1 MRSNAKLILYIVCLS
16 TFFASLMQNIYSP
29 IIPLLRDT
37 FQVSLSMVNA
47 SVSVFIFIV
56 AIMQI
61 VCGALIDVKGARFIL
76 MPSIVIAIAASIGCA
91 VTKDFA
97 WFLVFRA
104 LQAVGTAAIPLIAAT
119 TIGSLFHGAERGSAM
134 GSYQM
139 LLSIAP
145 AAAPVLGGFIGER
158 YSYPGIFW
166 FLTAVSVALLLA
178 NGSYYPKDTP
188 KRAASINLRSM
199 VVQYGAVFRNSVG
212 RGILTLGFLYFFLYF
227 AILVYL
233 PALLTDHYHLSLAV
247 VGLLYLPMA
256 ISTIIGTVV
265 YKAIQAKVAHSKL
278 FLYGN
283 LLAAGSIIIFALTES
298 FSLAG
303 LSIGLVLYGIAG
315 GVIAPLF
322 STMVSN
328 EFEEQRASA
337 LGIYNLIRY
346 IGMSA
351 GPLICRLVIAM
362 LGSSIGFAAFGV
374 LFAILT
380 IWGVNRI
387 HVQPVSHHVAK

>member
-1 MRSNAKLILYIVCLS
+1 
-16 TFFASLMQNIYSP
+16 
-29 IIPLLRDT
+29 
-37 FQVSLSMVNA
+37 
-47 SVSVFIFIV
+47 
-56 AIMQI
+56 
-61 VCGALIDVKGARFIL
+61 
-76 MPSIVIAIAASIGCA
+76 
-91 VTKDFA
+91 
-97 WFLVFRA
+97 
-104 LQAVGTAAIPLIAAT
+104 
-119 TIGSLFHGAERGSAM
+119 
-134 GSYQM
+134 
-139 LLSIAP
+139 
-145 AAAPVLGGFIGER
+145 
-158 YSYPGIFW
+158 
-166 FLTAVSVALLLA
+166 
-178 NGSYYPKDTP
+178 
-188 KRAASINLRSM
+188 
-199 VVQYGAVFRNSVG
+199 
-212 RGILTLGFLYFFLYF
+212 
-227 AILVYL
+227 
-233 PALLTDHYHLSLAV
+233 V

-265 YKAIQAKVAHSKL
+265 YKAIQAKVTHSKL

-351 GPLICRLVIAM
+351 GPLICGLVIAM

-387 HVQPVSHHVAK
+387 HVQPVSHNVAK